1 MQTQHKNCRAM
12 QETVR
17 NCPVCFVSL
26 SYVADVRLSQI
37 TKDLDIL
44 QSKKH
49 ILILSRRQPPTS
61 SLVTINIQFFIGNIT
76 GSTIGRKTP
85 IPALR
90 NEHTDGNRDRNLLA
104 SGRDFSNIN
113 RQSYFKF
120 TCKSRIPRIPRK

>member
-1 MQTQHKNCRAM
+1 MT
-12 QETVR
+12 T
-17 NCPVCFVSL
+17 
-26 SYVADVRLSQI
+26 
-37 TKDLDIL
+37 IL
-44 QSKKH
+44 VTPNW
-49 ILILSRRQPPTS
+49 ISRRQPPTS

-113 RQSYFKF
+113 RQSYFKERNQTLPPLGF
-120 TCKSRIPRIPRK
+120 FLAKKNPGHFSPCSDKIFSWDFFKTNSTHRDLLIPRVFE